1 LLQETKSELAAT
13 SSWLWQGG
21 GGEVPAMAAMGEVDR
36 VTPVDRA
43 RGRMVARTR
52 GVVRQGEGRCV
63 RGDRRAAAGA
73 R

>member
-43 RGRMVARTR
+43 
-52 GVVRQGEGRCV
+52 EG
-63 RGDRRAAAGA
+63 
-73 R
+73 